1 MQTRQIE
8 KKLASAS
15 IVSGESKTTIKTD
28 RKESTVAIISE
39 PNYHFFSSGG
49 HNSSKKWS
57 MYRLNLHRIADWA
70 NL

>member
-39 PNYHFFSSGG
+39 PNYHFFSLGG

-57 MYRLNLHRIADWA
+57 MYTLNLHRIVDWA